1 MQGNWQCGRQNHLIG
16 IKPSVITSHGSL
28 PCSATS
34 TELRLFKRSQVP
46 AFPARVTMRKVFC
59 WGLSQLDLKFCQ
71 WPKRIAAH
79 HGNRYQLQAIC
90 SYAGN
95 SQTVQSALRGARA
108 VICTGRL
115 GELPRAAEQRSLE
128 HLIVVSSAGWML
140 SHWHCGC
147 GGMSI

>member
-1 MQGNWQCGRQNHLIG
+1 MQGNWQCGRQNHLNG
-16 IKPSVITSHGSL
+16 IKPSVITSHGPL

-59 WGLSQLDLKFCQ
+59 RGLSQLAFDLAP
-71 WPKRIAAH
+71 WPERIAAH
-79 HGNRYQLQAIC
+79 PGNRQQLQLIC
-90 SYAGN
+90 TYAGN

-115 GELPRAAEQRSLE
+115 GELLRAAEQTSLE

-140 SHWHCGC
+140 SHWHCGY
-147 GGMSI
+147 GRMSI